1 MNTEYLYDTYSKL
14 GNGKFLYLKD
24 IQTKENTII
33 DCSQKKDIDRNA
45 FYSLIDGKLH
55 KTEMIDG
62 YLMSII
68 NIKNIGD
75 YTIKKSVYITEDC
88 LHKKEEIV
96 YIASR
101 GIYNAHGKTLKEAI
115 SDVEFKYLKNQDLT
129 EHIERIKE
137 QGYITPNDYRLL
149 TGACRFGTNRWL
161 EENGFT
167 WEDNKPIEEV
177 LKLTRGQYGYSRLLE
192 IYRNYFRD

>member
-68 NIKNIGD
+68 HYLPCINKLD
-75 YTIKKSVYITEDC
+75 VC
-88 LHKKEEIV
+88 MLHAKLCP
-96 YIASR
+96 
-101 GIYNAHGKTLKEAI
+101 TL
-115 SDVEFKYLKNQDLT
+115 
-129 EHIERIKE
+129 
-137 QGYITPNDYRLL
+137 RLCGL
-149 TGACRFGTNRWL
+149 
-161 EENGFT
+161 
-167 WEDNKPIEEV
+167 
-177 LKLTRGQYGYSRLLE
+177 
-192 IYRNYFRD
+192 